1 MDKKINELVKL
12 FEEKKYISVI
22 EKDQEILQKD
32 KILLALYVP

>member
-22 EKDQEILQKD
+22 EKAEEILQKD